1 MRNPKICVLGAGIV
15 GLTTATQL
23 QIQIPN
29 AQVTIIADKFLSS
42 TTSDGAA
49 GIFRPG
55 TSFAGPNNNITR
67 KWLEDSYS
75 FYLNEIKRFSSKVA
89 KEIGIEKKKVC
100 MMSTKSK
107 EALRNSYLEDLLDD
121 YHFLTEEEV
130 KERFGKDS
138 KLFAATYTTLLV
150 ECRKY
155 LPHLMKS
162 FVSRGG
168 SIVKRSLKSFEELA
182 EDFDLV
188 FNCSGLGAEKLC
200 EDHSLIP
207 VRGQVYKVYA
217 PWIKEALYLDS
228 DTYIIPGVDGAVT
241 LGGTRQFESTREE
254 IDKHDSAGIWERCT
268 QVDIYKI
275 LITKKSLQSYNQKQY
290 MREYYNWK
298 IERGKAGLSLK
309 GQIFLLPYQY

>member
-1 MRNPKICVLGAGIV
+1 KR
-15 GLTTATQL
+15 
-23 QIQIPN
+23 
-29 AQVTIIADKFLSS
+29 
-42 TTSDGAA
+42 
-49 GIFRPG
+49 
-55 TSFAGPNNNITR
+55 
-67 KWLEDSYS
+67 LEDSYS

-150 ECRKY
+150 
-155 LPHLMKS
+155 
-162 FVSRGG
+162 
-168 SIVKRSLKSFEELA
+168 
-182 EDFDLV
+182 
-188 FNCSGLGAEKLC
+188 
-200 EDHSLIP
+200 
-207 VRGQVYKVYA
+207 YA

-268 QVDIYKI
+268 QVENSLKDAKI
-275 LITKKSLQSYNQKQY
+275 LREWVGFRPYRPYVRVEKEIMKFPNGKSIK
-290 MREYYNWK
+290 
-298 IERGKAGLSLK
+298 
-309 GQIFLLPYQY
+309 

>member
-1 MRNPKICVLGAGIV
+1 
-15 GLTTATQL
+15 
-23 QIQIPN
+23 
-29 AQVTIIADKFLSS
+29 
-42 TTSDGAA
+42 
-49 GIFRPG
+49 
-55 TSFAGPNNNITR
+55 
-67 KWLEDSYS
+67 
-75 FYLNEIKRFSSKVA
+75 
-89 KEIGIEKKKVC
+89 

-155 LPHLMKS
+155 LPHLMKR

-188 FNCSGLGAEKLC
+188 FNCSGLGAENLC
-200 EDHSLIP
+200 EDHSMIP

-268 QVDIYKI
+268 QVENSLKDAKI
-275 LITKKSLQSYNQKQY
+275 LREWVGFRPYRPYVRVEKEIMKFPNGKSIKIVHNYGHGGYGVTSAPGTSLHAVTLGLEFIGNYKKSKL
-290 MREYYNWK
+290 
-298 IERGKAGLSLK
+298 
-309 GQIFLLPYQY
+309 